1 MTWIGLAKDT
11 YRLASIIEVLG
22 KKEKFRKPPTLASI
36 LVEMWWI
43 NSQASIYIEAPA
55 RIMDAWWEF
64 DAWRCGGSTQRR
76 CEKESGLKESPVEK
90 P

>member
-22 KKEKFRKPPTLASI
+22 KKEKFRKPPTPASI
-36 LVEMWWI
+36 LVETWWI

-76 CEKESGLKESPVEK
+76 CEKESGLKESPMEK